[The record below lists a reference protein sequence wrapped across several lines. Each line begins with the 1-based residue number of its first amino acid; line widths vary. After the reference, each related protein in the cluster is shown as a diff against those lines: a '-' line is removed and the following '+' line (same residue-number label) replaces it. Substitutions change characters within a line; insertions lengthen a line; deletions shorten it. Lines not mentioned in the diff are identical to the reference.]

1 MHCRVAQCGSVST
14 YVLTS
19 VAETCTNRLQMGCTV
34 RCKRTAP
41 LGLAALAAALQ
52 LPHVALPTMESL
64 SQSQTRAV
72 APGIHTYICT
82 YSTHGQITTSTEVRI
97 DQEHYRRLHI
107 FETNGGKSGGLLVMC
122 KIMSPVRRALIGEY
136 DPHLLI
142 WKLHFSVVYCMLGKI

>member
-1 MHCRVAQCGSVST
+1 
-14 YVLTS
+14 
-19 VAETCTNRLQMGCTV
+19 MGCAV

-72 APGIHTYICT
+72 APRIHTYIRT
-82 YSTHGQITTSTEVRI
+82 YNTHGQITTSTEVRI

-107 FETNGGKSGGLLVMC
+107 FERNGGKSGGLLVTC
-122 KIMSPVRRALIGEY
+122 KIISPVRRAPIGEY
-136 DPHLLI
+136 DPLLLI
-142 WKLHFSVVYCMLGKI
+142 WKLHFSGLYCMLGKT